1 MRLIGKKYSDI
12 DYVCGIHSGA
22 SDIQMHFYRKC
33 RCLFDRG
40 TARYGNIDADEK
52 ADLFQDAFVILWEKI
67 ENRSIYVAEGKVVAA
82 RRSGVIT
89 EIPELSG
96 YFMRIVRNLYLER
109 LREKGSVEA
118 IDEWHECAADE
129 PLWWDKSL
137 ELMRE
142 QIVRQSFMSLPHR
155 CREILTMFYYKNMSL
170 EEILEKRA
178 ENQSYNALKTGKSK
192 CLTLL
197 KARVNDTFR
206 TAGIKL

>member
-1 MRLIGKKYSDI
+1 M
-12 DYVCGIHSGA
+12 
-22 SDIQMHFYRKC
+22 
-33 RCLFDRG
+33 FDRG
-40 TARYGNIDADEK
+40 TAKYGNIDADEK
-52 ADLFQDAFVILWEKI
+52 ADLFQDAFVIMWEKI
-67 ENRSIYVAEGKVVAA
+67 ENGSIYVADGKVVAA
-82 RRSGVIT
+82 RRSGVIA

-109 LREKGSVEA
+109 LRDKGSVEA

-142 QIVRQSFMSLPHR
+142 QIVRQSFMALPHR

-170 EEILEKRA
+170 EEILERRVG
-178 ENQSYNALKTGKSK
+178 NQSYNALKTGKSK

>member
-1 MRLIGKKYSDI
+1 MRMIWKKYSDI
-12 DYVCGIHSGA
+12 DCVRGIHSGA

-40 TARYGNIDADEK
+40 TAKYGNIDADEK

-170 EEILEKRA
+170 EEILERRA

>member
-1 MRLIGKKYSDI
+1 MRLILKKYSDI
-12 DYVCGIHSGA
+12 DYVRGIHSGA

-33 RCLFDRG
+33 RRLFDRG
-40 TARYGNIDADEK
+40 TAKYGNIDADEK

-67 ENRSIYVAEGKVVAA
+67 ENGSIYVADGKVVAA
-82 RRSGVIT
+82 RRSGVIA

-109 LREKGSVEA
+109 LRDKGSVEA
-118 IDEWHECAADE
+118 IDEWRECAADE

-137 ELMRE
+137 KLMRE
-142 QIVRQSFMSLPHR
+142 QIVRQSFMALPHR

-170 EEILEKRA
+170 EEILERRVG
-178 ENQSYNALKTGKSK
+178 NQSYNALKTGKSK